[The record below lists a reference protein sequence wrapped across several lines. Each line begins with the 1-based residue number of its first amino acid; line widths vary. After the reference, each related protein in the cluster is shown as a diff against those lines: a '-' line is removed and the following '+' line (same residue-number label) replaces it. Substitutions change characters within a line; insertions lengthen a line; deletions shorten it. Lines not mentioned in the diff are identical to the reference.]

1 VIKFRWWV
9 FRAST
14 QDWYILIIWVVAGS
28 TDFAIKQSL
37 NWGCLCFYMFE
48 FASWKTFIY
57 IEEVFLSQ
65 GMGAGKEFE
74 AKFSIFFVFVICL
87 YCINSTGQDLIWIF
101 RGFQVFYTYFKCSS
115 TLSNRTIFMHYFIQH
130 FNIKFFR
137 YMRQFFSFAKPLNL
151 LKHPNKVGLLFH

>member
-1 VIKFRWWV
+1 MGISCF
-9 FRAST
+9 ST
-14 QDWYILIIWVVAGS
+14 QDWYILIIWVLNGTV
-28 TDFAIKQSL
+28 FAIKPLLGMSV
-37 NWGCLCFYMFE
+37 
-48 FASWKTFIY
+48 ASKYSDLPLEETFIY
-57 IEEVFLSQ
+57 TEEVFLS
-65 GMGAGKEFE
+65 GGRGKLEV
-74 AKFSIFFVFVICL
+74 KFSIFFVFVIFL
-87 YCINSTGQDLIWIF
+87 YCINRTGKGLIWIF

>member
-1 VIKFRWWV
+1 MGISCF
-9 FRAST
+9 ST
-14 QDWYILIIWVVAGS
+14 QDWYILIIWVHTGTV
-28 TDFAIKQSL
+28 FAIKLQS
-37 NWGCLCFYMFE
+37 GMSI
-48 FASWKTFIY
+48 ASKYSDLPLEETFIY
-57 IEEVFLSQ
+57 NEEVFLS
-65 GMGAGKEFE
+65 GGRE
-74 AKFSIFFVFVICL
+74 SLRWNSRFFVFVNFL
-87 YCINSTGQDLIWIF
+87 YCINSTGKGLIWIF

>member
-1 VIKFRWWV
+1 MMGISCF
-9 FRAST
+9 ST
-14 QDWYILIIWVVAGS
+14 QDWYILIIWVLNGTV
-28 TDFAIKQSL
+28 FAIKPLLGMSV
-37 NWGCLCFYMFE
+37 
-48 FASWKTFIY
+48 ASKYSDLPLEETFIY
-57 IEEVFLSQ
+57 TEEVFLSL
-65 GMGAGKEFE
+65 GLEKGRIWGE
-74 AKFSIFFVFVICL
+74 IFNFVFCCFCIGL
-87 YCINSTGQDLIWIF
+87 YCINSAGQGLIWIF